1 MLEPVKNLKNVF
13 YVDLENCD
21 LDEVVESL
29 GLGLLSDEM
38 ENVKKYFSKEG
49 RKPTDVELQAIDQ
62 AWSEHCCYKS
72 SKPVLEET
80 VFGLKSSKKVIARE
94 DAGIMEFDDEH
105 YYAVGLESHNHPSA
119 LDPYGGS
126 ATGIGGIL
134 RDVVCMGAQPI
145 ALVDPLFFGDLDL
158 PRDEL
163 PDGIKHPQYLMGGVV
178 AGIRDY
184 GNRVGIPTIAGQVA
198 FHSGYTGNPLV
209 NVGCIGI
216 VKKDLMI
223 HSHAGD
229 VGDIYI
235 LAGGKTG
242 RDGIHGVTFASRDL
256 DAGSEDDIGAVQ
268 LGDPITKEPLMHLCL
283 ELNELGLLTGMKDL
297 GGGGLSC
304 VVGELALDA
313 GFGAKVNL
321 EKVHLKLKNMAPWE
335 IWVSE
340 SQERMMFTV
349 KPRDVQAVLDR
360 CSAWDVEAVAIG
372 EVIREKRNIVR
383 FNDTE
388 ILNLDLEFT
397 TGGPVYNR
405 PYILPEIDNLDAA
418 QLPKLPSDL
427 SKIIEEI
434 ICNPEVASKDW
445 VIRQY
450 DHEVRGATAI
460 KPIQGK
466 IGQEVHGDSSV
477 LKPVE
482 NSWKGLALTADI
494 NPHLMEAN
502 PYHGTM
508 SAVEEI
514 CRNLASV
521 GARIDSLADCL
532 CFGNPQRPEI
542 MGQFKSSCD
551 ALRDA
556 ATSVDVPYVSG
567 NVSLYNETADG
578 AIPPTPVL
586 MGIGLVDD
594 IRNCVTSD
602 MKDKGTIWLI
612 GENKQQMGASL
623 YYRTL
628 GINCSNVPTTDFDSF
643 IPRMEQL
650 IDAIECG
657 EVVACHDISTG
668 GIALATIEMC
678 MSGVGAKINLSGEM
692 RSDLELFNESNGRW
706 LVQVKPG
713 QEREFSKRFDFAK
726 KIGTVHENIEFVLND
741 KKSLNFSID
750 KLRKIWT
757 EPLWNRLA

>member
-1 MLEPVKNLKNVF
+1 MLEPVPDAKNVF
-13 YVDLENCD
+13 YVDLDSD
-21 LDEVVESL
+21 LSKVASDL
-29 GLGLLSDEM
+29 GLGLLPDEM
-38 ENVKKYFSKEG
+38 EKVKKYFEKEN

-80 VFGLKSSKKVIARE
+80 VFGLESSKKVIARE
-94 DAGIMEFDDEH
+94 DAGIMEFDDKH

-145 ALVDPLFFGDLDL
+145 ALVDPLFFGELDT
-158 PRDEL
+158 PRESL
-163 PDGIKHPQYLMGGVV
+163 ADGVKHPRYLMGGVV

-184 GNRVGIPTIAGQVA
+184 GNRVGIPTVAGQVA
-198 FHSGYTGNPLV
+198 FHPKYTGNPLV

-216 VKKDLMI
+216 VEKELMI
-223 HSHAGD
+223 HSKAGD

-235 LAGGKTG
+235 LAGGRTG

-283 ELNELGLLTGMKDL
+283 ELNEMNLLTGMKDL

-304 VVGELALDA
+304 VVGELALDG
-313 GFGAKVNL
+313 GFGAKVDL
-321 EKVHLKLKNMAPWE
+321 EKVHLKVENMPPWE

-349 KPRDVQAVLDR
+349 TPENVEKVLER
-360 CSAWDVEAVAIG
+360 CNAWDVEAVTIG
-372 EVIREKRNIVR
+372 KVIAEKRNIV
-383 FNDTE
+383 NYNGVE

-397 TGGPVYNR
+397 TGGPVYKR
-405 PYILPEIDNLDAA
+405 PYNLPEYDVGEAA
-418 QLPKLPSDL
+418 KLPDYP
-427 SKIIEEI
+427 KNMKQQIIDI
-434 ICNPEVASKDW
+434 ISQPEVASKDW

-450 DHEVRGATAI
+450 DHEVRGKTVL
-460 KPIQGK
+460 KPIQGP
-466 IGQEVHGDSSV
+466 IGKEVPGDSSV
-477 LKPVE
+477 IKPVDD
-482 NSWKGLALTADI
+482 SWKGLALTSDI
-494 NPHLMEAN
+494 NPYLMEAN

-508 SAVEEI
+508 SAVEEV

-532 CFGNPQRPEI
+532 CFGNPQRPDI
-542 MGQFKSSCD
+542 MGQFKASCE

-567 NVSLYNETADG
+567 NVSLYNETAEG

-586 MGIGLVDD
+586 MGIGLVND
-594 IRNCVTSD
+594 IRKCVTSD
-602 MKDKGTIWLI
+602 MKEEGTIWI
-612 GENKQQMGASL
+612 VGKTKEEMGASL

-628 GINCSNVPTTDFDSF
+628 GLECKNVPTTDFNSF

-650 IDAIECG
+650 IQAIENN
-657 EVVACHDISTG
+657 EVRACHDISNG
-668 GIALATIEMC
+668 GLVLSIIEMC
-678 MSGVGAKINLSGEM
+678 MGGTGAEINLD
-692 RSDLELFNESNGRW
+692 SDLRGDIELFSEANGRW
-706 LVQVKPG
+706 IVQVAPG
-713 QEREFSKRFDFAK
+713 FENDFEKRFDFAR
-726 KIGTVHENIEFVLND
+726 KIGDVNEKIIFKINDEKIAELTIEEVRE
-741 KKSLNFSID
+741 KWT
-750 KLRKIWT
+750 RPIWD
-757 EPLWNRLA
+757 RLA

>member
-1 MLEPVKNLKNVF
+1 MLEPVPDAKNVF
-13 YVDLENCD
+13 YVNLNGDLSKVASD
-21 LDEVVESL
+21 L
-29 GLGLLSDEM
+29 GLGLLPDEM
-38 ENVKKYFSKEG
+38 EKVKKYFENEN

-94 DAGIMEFDDEH
+94 DAGIMEFDDKH

-145 ALVDPLFFGDLDL
+145 ALVDPLFFGELDT
-158 PRDEL
+158 PRESL
-163 PDGIKHPQYLMGGVV
+163 ADGVKHPRYLMGGVV

-184 GNRVGIPTIAGQVA
+184 GNRVGIPTVAGQVA
-198 FHSGYTGNPLV
+198 FHPKYTGNPLV

-216 VKKDLMI
+216 VEKELMI
-223 HSHAGD
+223 HSKAGD

-235 LAGGKTG
+235 LAGGRTG

-283 ELNELGLLTGMKDL
+283 ELNEMNLLTGMKDL

-304 VVGELALDA
+304 VVGELALDG
-313 GFGAKVNL
+313 GFGAKVDL
-321 EKVHLKLKNMAPWE
+321 EKVHLKVENMPPWE

-349 KPRDVQAVLDR
+349 TPENVEKVLER
-360 CSAWDVEAVAIG
+360 CNAWDVEAVTIG
-372 EVIREKRNIVR
+372 KVIAEKRNIV
-383 FNDTE
+383 NYNGVE

-397 TGGPVYNR
+397 TGGPVYKR
-405 PYILPEIDNLDAA
+405 PYNLPEYDVGEAA
-418 QLPKLPSDL
+418 KLPDYPNNM
-427 SKIIEEI
+427 KQQIIDI
-434 ICNPEVASKDW
+434 ISQPEVASKDW

-450 DHEVRGATAI
+450 DHEVRGKTVL
-460 KPIQGK
+460 KPIQGP
-466 IGQEVHGDSSV
+466 IGKEVPGDSSV
-477 LKPVE
+477 IKPVDD
-482 NSWKGLALTADI
+482 SWKGLALTSDI
-494 NPHLMEAN
+494 NPYLMEAN

-508 SAVEEI
+508 SAVEEV

-532 CFGNPQRPEI
+532 CFGNPQRPDI
-542 MGQFKSSCD
+542 MGQFKASCE

-567 NVSLYNETADG
+567 NVSLYNETAEG

-586 MGIGLVDD
+586 MGIGLVED
-594 IRNCVTSD
+594 IRKCVTSD
-602 MKDKGTIWLI
+602 MKDEGTIWLV
-612 GENKQQMGASL
+612 GKTKEEMGASL
-623 YYRTL
+623 YYRAL
-628 GINCSNVPTTDFDSF
+628 GLECKNVPTTDFDSF

-650 IDAIECG
+650 IQAIENN
-657 EVVACHDISTG
+657 EVRACHDISNG
-668 GIALATIEMC
+668 GLALSIIEMC
-678 MSGVGAKINLSGEM
+678 MGGNGAKINLDD
-692 RSDLELFNESNGRW
+692 DLRADIELFSEANGRW
-706 LVQVKPG
+706 IVQVAPG
-713 QEREFSKRFDFAK
+713 FENDFEKRFDFAK
-726 KIGTVHENIEFVLND
+726 KIGDVNEKIIFNKDGEQIAELTIEEVRD
-741 KKSLNFSID
+741 KCTK
-750 KLRKIWT
+750 
-757 EPLWNRLA
+757 PLWDRLA

>member
-1 MLEPVKNLKNVF
+1 MLEPVNGAEKV
-13 YVDLENCD
+13 YRVDLDGNQSK
-21 LDEVVESL
+21 VVEDL
-29 GLGLLSDEM
+29 GLGLLPDEI
-38 ENVKKYFSKEG
+38 EKVRQYFAKEK

-80 VFGLKSSKKVIARE
+80 VFGLQSSKPVVARE
-94 DAGIMEFDDEH
+94 DAGIMEFDDNH

-158 PRDEL
+158 PREKL
-163 PDGIKHPQYLMGGVV
+163 PDGVKHPRYLMGGVV

-198 FHSGYTGNPLV
+198 FHPKYTGNPLV
-209 NVGCIGI
+209 TVGCIGM
-216 VKKDLMI
+216 VKKDMMI
-223 HSHAGD
+223 HSHAGA

-235 LAGGKTG
+235 LAGGRTG

-256 DAGSEDDIGAVQ
+256 ESGSDDDIGAVQ

-283 ELNELGLLTGMKDL
+283 ELNEKKLLSGMKDL

-304 VVGELALDA
+304 VVGELALDG
-313 GFGAKVNL
+313 GFGARVDL
-321 EKVHLKLKNMAPWE
+321 EKVPLKVGNMAPWE

-349 KPRDVQAVLDR
+349 KPDNVDKVLAR
-360 CSAWDVEAVAIG
+360 CKAWDVEAVTIG
-372 EVIREKRNIVR
+372 EVIAEKRNIVR
-383 FNDTE
+383 YNGIE

-397 TGGPVYNR
+397 TGGPVYQR
-405 PYILPEIDNLDAA
+405 PYNLPDYETGEASE
-418 QLPKLPSDL
+418 LPDYPAD
-427 SKIIEEI
+427 IENIMMELVRQ
-434 ICNPEVASKDW
+434 PEVSSKDW

-450 DHEVRGATAI
+450 DHEVRGKTAL
-460 KPIQGK
+460 KPMQGP
-466 IGQEVHGDSSV
+466 IGKDCPGDSSV
-477 LKPVE
+477 LKPIDD
-482 NSWKGLALTADI
+482 SWKGLALTADV
-494 NPHLMEAN
+494 NPYLMEAS

-508 SAVEEI
+508 SAVEEV

-532 CFGNPQRPEI
+532 CFGNPRKPDI
-542 MGQFKSSCD
+542 MGEFRASCE
-551 ALRDA
+551 ALRNA
-556 ATSVDVPYVSG
+556 ATAIDVPYVSG
-567 NVSLYNETADG
+567 NVSLYNETTEG

-586 MGIGLVDD
+586 MGVGIVND
-594 IRNCVTSD
+594 IRKCTTSD
-602 MKDKGTIWLI
+602 MKSEGAIWLV
-612 GENKQQMGASL
+612 GKTKEEMGASL
-623 YYRTL
+623 YYRN
-628 GINCSNVPTTDFDSF
+628 IEKDCPNVPKTDFDSF

-650 IDAIECG
+650 IQAIEHG

-668 GIALATIEMC
+668 GLAMAVIEMC
-678 MSGVGAKINLSGEM
+678 MSGYGAKINLTGEM
-692 RSDLELFNESNGRW
+692 RVDIELFSESNGRW
-706 LVQVKPG
+706 VVQVAPG
-713 QEREFSKRFDFAK
+713 SEEKFRKRFDFAEIIGDVDD
-726 KIGTVHENIEFVLND
+726 KIIFNKND
-741 KKSLNFSID
+741 KKLVELDID
-750 KLRKIWT
+750 KTREEWINPIW
-757 EPLWNRLA
+757 ERLA

>member
-1 MLEPVKNLKNVF
+1 MLEPVPNAKNVF
-13 YVDLENCD
+13 YVNLEEN
-21 LDEVVESL
+21 LSEIASKL
-29 GLGLLSDEM
+29 GLGLLPDEM
-38 ENVKKYFSKEG
+38 EKVKSYFESEK

-94 DAGIMEFDDEH
+94 DAGIMEFDDKH

-145 ALVDPLFFGDLDL
+145 ALIDPLFFGNLDT
-158 PRDEL
+158 PREAL
-163 PDGIKHPQYLMGGVV
+163 AEGVKHPRYLMGGVV

-184 GNRVGIPTIAGQVA
+184 GNRVGIPTVAGQVA
-198 FHSGYTGNPLV
+198 FHPKYTGNPLV
-209 NVGCIGI
+209 NVGCVGI
-216 VKKDLMI
+216 VEKELMI
-223 HSHAGD
+223 HSKAGD

-235 LAGGKTG
+235 LAGGRTG

-256 DAGSEDDIGAVQ
+256 DAGSDDDLGAVQ

-283 ELNELGLLTGMKDL
+283 ELNEMGILTGMKDL

-304 VVGELALDA
+304 VVGELALDG
-313 GFGAKVNL
+313 GFGARVDL
-321 EKVHLKLKNMAPWE
+321 EKVHLKVENMPPWE

-349 KPRDVQAVLDR
+349 TPKNVEKVLER
-360 CSAWDVEAVAIG
+360 CKAWDVEAVTIG
-372 EVIREKRNIVR
+372 EVIAEKRNIV
-383 FNDTE
+383 NYNGVE
-388 ILNLDLEFT
+388 ILNLDLDFT
-397 TGGPVYNR
+397 TGGPVYKR
-405 PYILPEIDNLDAA
+405 PYNLPDYDVGEAV
-418 QLPKLPSDL
+418 KLPSYPENIEE
-427 SKIIEEI
+427 KIIEI
-434 ICNPEVASKDW
+434 IRQPEVASKDW

-450 DHEVRGATAI
+450 DHEVRGKTVL
-460 KPIQGK
+460 KPIQGP
-466 IGQEVHGDSSV
+466 IGKEVPGDSSV
-477 LKPVE
+477 IKPVD
-482 NSWKGLALTADI
+482 NSWKGLALTSDI
-494 NPHLMEAN
+494 NPYLMEAN

-508 SAVEEI
+508 SAVEEV

-532 CFGNPQRPEI
+532 CFGNPQRPDI
-542 MGQFKSSCD
+542 MGQFKASCE

-556 ATSVDVPYVSG
+556 ATSIDVPYVSG

-594 IRNCVTSD
+594 IRKCVTSD
-602 MKDKGTIWLI
+602 MKKEGTIWI
-612 GENKQQMGASL
+612 VGRTKEEMGASL

-628 GINCSNVPTTDFDSF
+628 GIECKNVPTTDFSSF

-650 IDAIECG
+650 IQAIENG
-657 EVVACHDISTG
+657 EVVACHDISNG
-668 GIALATIEMC
+668 GLALTIIEMA
-678 MSGVGAKINLSGEM
+678 MSGTGAEINLN
-692 RSDLELFNESNGRW
+692 SDLRDDIELFSESNGRW
-706 LVQVKPG
+706 VVQVEPG
-713 QEREFSKRFDFAK
+713 FESKFEKRFDFAE
-726 KIGTVHENIEFVLND
+726 KIGDVND
-741 KKSLNFSID
+741 KIIFNKNGEQIAKLQID
-750 KLRKIWT
+750 KVRKEWTNPIWQ
-757 EPLWNRLA
+757 RLA

>member
-1 MLEPVKNLKNVF
+1 MLEPVPNAKNVF
-13 YVDLENCD
+13 YVNLEEN
-21 LDEVVESL
+21 LSEIASKL
-29 GLGLLSDEM
+29 GLGLLPDEM
-38 ENVKKYFSKEG
+38 EKVKSYFESEK

-94 DAGIMEFDDEH
+94 DAGIMEFDDKH

-145 ALVDPLFFGDLDL
+145 ALIDPLFFGNLDT
-158 PRDEL
+158 PREAL
-163 PDGIKHPQYLMGGVV
+163 AEGVKHPRYLMGGVV

-184 GNRVGIPTIAGQVA
+184 GNRVGIPTVAGQVA
-198 FHSGYTGNPLV
+198 FHPKYTGNPLV
-209 NVGCIGI
+209 NVGCVGI
-216 VKKDLMI
+216 VEKELMI
-223 HSHAGD
+223 HSKAGD

-235 LAGGKTG
+235 LAGGRTG

-256 DAGSEDDIGAVQ
+256 DAGSDDDLGAVQ

-283 ELNELGLLTGMKDL
+283 ELNEMGILTGMKDL

-304 VVGELALDA
+304 VVGELALDG
-313 GFGAKVNL
+313 GFGARVDL
-321 EKVHLKLKNMAPWE
+321 EKVHLKVENMPPWE

-349 KPRDVQAVLDR
+349 TPKNVEKVLER
-360 CSAWDVEAVAIG
+360 CKAWDVEAVTIG
-372 EVIREKRNIVR
+372 EVIAEKRNIV
-383 FNDTE
+383 NYNGVE
-388 ILNLDLEFT
+388 ILNLDLDFT
-397 TGGPVYNR
+397 TGGPVYKR
-405 PYILPEIDNLDAA
+405 PYNFPDYDVGEAV
-418 QLPKLPSDL
+418 KLPSYPENIEE
-427 SKIIEEI
+427 KIIEI
-434 ICNPEVASKDW
+434 IRQPEVASKDW

-450 DHEVRGATAI
+450 DHEVRGKTVL
-460 KPIQGK
+460 KPIQGP
-466 IGQEVHGDSSV
+466 IGKEVPGDSSV
-477 LKPVE
+477 IKPVDD
-482 NSWKGLALTADI
+482 SWKGLALTSDI
-494 NPHLMEAN
+494 NPYLMEAN

-508 SAVEEI
+508 SAVEEV

-532 CFGNPQRPEI
+532 CFGNPQRPDI
-542 MGQFKSSCD
+542 MGQFKASCE

-556 ATSVDVPYVSG
+556 ATSIDVPYVSG

-594 IRNCVTSD
+594 IRKCVTSD
-602 MKDKGTIWLI
+602 MKKEGTIWI
-612 GENKQQMGASL
+612 VGRTKEEMGASL

-628 GINCSNVPTTDFDSF
+628 GIECKNVPTTDFSSF

-650 IDAIECG
+650 IQAIENG
-657 EVVACHDISTG
+657 EVVACHDISNG
-668 GIALATIEMC
+668 GLALTIIEMA
-678 MSGVGAKINLSGEM
+678 MSGTGAEINLN
-692 RSDLELFNESNGRW
+692 SDLRDDIELFSESNGRW
-706 LVQVKPG
+706 VVQVAPG
-713 QEREFSKRFDFAK
+713 FESKFEKRFDFAE
-726 KIGTVHENIEFVLND
+726 KIGDVND
-741 KKSLNFSID
+741 KIIFNKNGEQIAKLQID
-750 KLRKIWT
+750 KVRKEWTNPIW
-757 EPLWNRLA
+757 ERLA

>member
-1 MLEPVKNLKNVF
+1 MLEPVPNAKNVF
-13 YVDLENCD
+13 YVNLEEN
-21 LDEVVESL
+21 LSEVANKL
-29 GLGLLSDEM
+29 GLGLLPDEM
-38 ENVKKYFSKEG
+38 EKVKSYFEIEK

-145 ALVDPLFFGDLDL
+145 ALIDPLFFGNLDT
-158 PRDEL
+158 PREAL
-163 PDGIKHPQYLMGGVV
+163 AEGVKHPRYLMGGVV

-184 GNRVGIPTIAGQVA
+184 GNRVGIPTVAGQVA
-198 FHSGYTGNPLV
+198 FHPKYTGNPLV
-209 NVGCIGI
+209 NVGCVGI
-216 VKKDLMI
+216 VEKELMI
-223 HSHAGD
+223 HSKAGD

-235 LAGGKTG
+235 LAGGRTG

-256 DAGSEDDIGAVQ
+256 DAGSDDDLGAVQ

-283 ELNELGLLTGMKDL
+283 ELNEMGILTGMKDL

-304 VVGELALDA
+304 VVGELALDG
-313 GFGAKVNL
+313 GFGARVDL
-321 EKVHLKLKNMAPWE
+321 EKVHLKVENMPPWE

-349 KPRDVQAVLDR
+349 TPKNVEKVLER
-360 CSAWDVEAVAIG
+360 CKAWDVEAVTIG
-372 EVIREKRNIVR
+372 EVIAEKRNIV
-383 FNDTE
+383 NYNGVE

-397 TGGPVYNR
+397 TGGPVYKR
-405 PYILPEIDNLDAA
+405 PYNLPDYEVGGAV
-418 QLPKLPSDL
+418 KLPSYPENIEE
-427 SKIIEEI
+427 KIIDI
-434 ICNPEVASKDW
+434 IRQPEVASKDW

-450 DHEVRGATAI
+450 DHEVRGKTVL
-460 KPIQGK
+460 KPIQGP
-466 IGQEVHGDSSV
+466 IGKEVPGDSSV
-477 LKPVE
+477 IKPVD
-482 NSWKGLALTADI
+482 NSWKGLALTSDI
-494 NPHLMEAN
+494 NPYLMEAN

-508 SAVEEI
+508 SAVEEV

-542 MGQFKSSCD
+542 MGQFKASCE

-556 ATSVDVPYVSG
+556 ATSIDVPYVSG

-594 IRNCVTSD
+594 IRKCITSD
-602 MKDKGTIWLI
+602 MKKEGTIWI
-612 GENKQQMGASL
+612 VGRTKEEMGASL

-628 GINCSNVPTTDFDSF
+628 GIECKNVPTTNFSSF

-650 IDAIECG
+650 IQAIENG
-657 EVVACHDISTG
+657 EVVACHDISNG
-668 GIALATIEMC
+668 GLALTIIEMA
-678 MSGVGAKINLSGEM
+678 MSGMGAEINLN
-692 RSDLELFNESNGRW
+692 SDLRNDIELFSESNGRW
-706 LVQVKPG
+706 VVQVAPG
-713 QEREFSKRFDFAK
+713 FESKFEKRFDFAE
-726 KIGTVHENIEFVLND
+726 KIGDVND
-741 KKSLNFSID
+741 KIIFNKNGEQIAKLQID
-750 KLRKIWT
+750 KVRKEWTNPIW
-757 EPLWNRLA
+757 ERLA

>member
-1 MLEPVKNLKNVF
+1 MLEPLLNAKNVF
-13 YVDLENCD
+13 CVDLEQD
-21 LDEVVESL
+21 LAKIASNL
-29 GLGLLSDEM
+29 GLGLLPDEM
-38 ENVKKYFSKEG
+38 EKVKDYFEKEN

-94 DAGIMEFDDEH
+94 DAGIMEFDEKH

-145 ALVDPLFFGDLDL
+145 ALIDPLFFGNLDT
-158 PRDEL
+158 PRETL
-163 PDGIKHPQYLMGGVV
+163 AEGVKHPRYLMGGVV

-184 GNRVGIPTIAGQVA
+184 GNRVGIPTVAGQVA
-198 FHSGYTGNPLV
+198 FHPKYTGNPLV

-216 VKKDLMI
+216 VEKELMI
-223 HSHAGD
+223 HSKAGD

-235 LAGGKTG
+235 LAGGRTG

-256 DAGSEDDIGAVQ
+256 DAGADEDLGAVQ

-283 ELNELGLLTGMKDL
+283 ELNEIGLLTGMKDL

-304 VVGELALDA
+304 VVGELALDG
-313 GFGAKVNL
+313 GFGAKVDL
-321 EKVHLKLKNMAPWE
+321 EKVHLKVDNMPPWE

-349 KPRDVQAVLDR
+349 TPENVEKVLDR
-360 CSAWDVEAVAIG
+360 CKAWDVEAVAIG
-372 EVIREKRNIVR
+372 EVISEKRNIV
-383 FNDTE
+383 NYNGIE

-397 TGGPVYNR
+397 TGGPVYKR
-405 PYILPEIDNLDAA
+405 PYNLPEYDIGKASPLPNYPDDIGNQIID
-418 QLPKLPSDL
+418 
-427 SKIIEEI
+427 IISQ
-434 ICNPEVASKDW
+434 PEVASKDW

-450 DHEVRGATAI
+450 DHEVRGKTVL
-460 KPIQGK
+460 KPIQGP
-466 IGQEVHGDSSV
+466 IGKEVPGDSSV
-477 LKPVE
+477 IKPVE
-482 NSWKGLALTADI
+482 NSWKGLALTSDV
-494 NPHLMEAN
+494 NPYLMEAN

-508 SAVEEI
+508 SAVEEV

-532 CFGNPQRPEI
+532 CFGNPRRPDI
-542 MGQFKSSCD
+542 MGQFKASCE

-556 ATSVDVPYVSG
+556 AISVDVPYVSG

-586 MGIGLVDD
+586 MGIGLVKD
-594 IRNCVTSD
+594 IRKCVTSD
-602 MKDKGTIWLI
+602 MKNEGTIWI
-612 GENKQQMGASL
+612 VGKTKNEMGASL

-628 GINCSNVPTTDFDSF
+628 GLECSKVPTTNFQTF
-643 IPRMEQL
+643 MPRMEQL
-650 IDAIECG
+650 IQAIENK
-657 EVVACHDISTG
+657 EVIACHDISNG
-668 GIALATIEMC
+668 GLALSIIEMC
-678 MSGVGAKINLSGEM
+678 MSGVGAEINLN
-692 RSDLELFNESNGRW
+692 SDLRADIELFSESNGRW
-706 LVQVKPG
+706 VVQVAPG
-713 QEREFSKRFDFAK
+713 FESKFEKRFDFAK
-726 KIGTVHENIEFVLND
+726 KIGDVND
-741 KKSLNFSID
+741 KIIFNKNGAQITNLQID
-750 KLRKIWT
+750 KVREKWINPIW
-757 EPLWNRLA
+757 ERLA

>member
-1 MLEPVKNLKNVF
+1 MLEPVSNVSNVF
-13 YVDLENCD
+13 YVDLENSN
-21 LDEVVESL
+21 LEEVAKKL
-29 GLGLLSDEM
+29 GLGLLKDEM
-38 ENVKKYFSKEG
+38 ENVKKYFTEEG

-145 ALVDPLFFGDLDL
+145 ALVDPLFFGNLDL
-158 PRDEL
+158 PRKEL
-163 PDGIKHPQYLMGGVV
+163 PEGVKHPQYLMGGVV

-184 GNRVGIPTIAGQVA
+184 GNRVGIPTVAGQVA
-198 FHSGYTGNPLV
+198 FHPKYTGNPLV
-209 NVGCIGI
+209 NVGCVGL
-216 VKKDLMI
+216 VKKELMI
-223 HSHAGD
+223 HSHAGGI
-229 VGDIYI
+229 GDIYI

-256 DAGSEDDIGAVQ
+256 DAASDDDIGAVQ

-313 GFGAKVNL
+313 GFGANVDL

-349 KPRDVQAVLDR
+349 KPENVQKVLDR
-360 CSAWDVEAVAIG
+360 CNAWDVEAVAIG
-372 EVIREKRNIVR
+372 EVIKEKRNIVK
-383 FNDTE
+383 FNGTE

-405 PYILPEIDNLDAA
+405 PYILPEINNLDPTE
-418 QLPKLPSDL
+418 LPPFPTDL
-427 SKIIEEI
+427 SETIRNIVG
-434 ICNPEVASKDW
+434 NPEVSSKDW

-466 IGQEVHGDSSV
+466 IGKEVHGDSSV

-482 NSWKGLALTADI
+482 DSWKGLALTADI

-542 MGQFKSSCD
+542 MGQFKSSCE

-556 ATSVDVPYVSG
+556 ATFVDVPYVSG
-567 NVSLYNETADG
+567 NVSLYNETAEG

-586 MGIGLVDD
+586 MGIGIVED
-594 IRNCVTSD
+594 IRKCVTSD
-602 MKDKGTIWLI
+602 LKNKGDIWI
-612 GENKQQMGASL
+612 VGKSREQMGASL
-623 YYRTL
+623 YYRTQ

-650 IDAIECG
+650 IEAIESG
-657 EVVACHDISTG
+657 EVSACHDVSTG
-668 GIALATIEMC
+668 GIALAVIEMC
-678 MSGVGAKINLSGEM
+678 MGGVGAKINLSGDM
-692 RSDLELFNESNGRW
+692 RDDLELFSESNGRW
-706 LVQVKPG
+706 IVQVKP
-713 QEREFSKRFDFAK
+713 EFEEKFSKRFDFAR
-726 KIGTVHENIEFVLND
+726 KIGHVNND
-741 KKSLNFSID
+741 ISFNLSKGEKVRFSID
-750 KLRKIWT
+750 ELRKIWT

>member
-1 MLEPVKNLKNVF
+1 MLEPVPNAKNVF
-13 YVDLENCD
+13 YVNLEEN
-21 LDEVVESL
+21 LSEVASKL
-29 GLGLLSDEM
+29 GLGLLPDEM
-38 ENVKKYFSKEG
+38 EKIKSYFESEK

-94 DAGIMEFDDEH
+94 DAGIMEFDDKH

-145 ALVDPLFFGDLDL
+145 ALIDPLFFGNLDT
-158 PRDEL
+158 PREAL
-163 PDGIKHPQYLMGGVV
+163 AEGVKHPRYLMGGVV

-184 GNRVGIPTIAGQVA
+184 GNRVGIPTVAGQVA
-198 FHSGYTGNPLV
+198 FHPKYTGNPLV
-209 NVGCIGI
+209 NVGCVGI
-216 VKKDLMI
+216 VKKELMI
-223 HSHAGD
+223 HSKAGD

-235 LAGGKTG
+235 LAGGRTG

-256 DAGSEDDIGAVQ
+256 DAGSDDDLGAVQ

-283 ELNELGLLTGMKDL
+283 ELNEMGILTGMKDL

-304 VVGELALDA
+304 VVGELALDG
-313 GFGAKVNL
+313 GFGARVDL
-321 EKVHLKLKNMAPWE
+321 EKVHLKVENMPPWE

-349 KPRDVQAVLDR
+349 TPKNVEKVLER
-360 CSAWDVEAVAIG
+360 CKAWDVEAVTIG
-372 EVIREKRNIVR
+372 EVIAEKRNIV
-383 FNDTE
+383 NYNGVE
-388 ILNLDLEFT
+388 ILNLDLDFT
-397 TGGPVYNR
+397 TGGPVYKR
-405 PYILPEIDNLDAA
+405 PYNLPDYDVGEAV
-418 QLPKLPSDL
+418 KLPSYPENIEE
-427 SKIIEEI
+427 KIIEI
-434 ICNPEVASKDW
+434 IRQPEVASKDW

-450 DHEVRGATAI
+450 DHEVRGKTVL
-460 KPIQGK
+460 KPIQGP
-466 IGQEVHGDSSV
+466 IGKEVPGDSSV
-477 LKPVE
+477 IKPVDD
-482 NSWKGLALTADI
+482 SWKGLALTSDI
-494 NPHLMEAN
+494 NPYLMEAN

-508 SAVEEI
+508 SAVEEV

-532 CFGNPQRPEI
+532 CFGNPQRPDI
-542 MGQFKSSCD
+542 MGQFKASCE

-556 ATSVDVPYVSG
+556 ATSIDVPYVSG

-594 IRNCVTSD
+594 IRKCVTSD
-602 MKDKGTIWLI
+602 MKKEGTIWI
-612 GENKQQMGASL
+612 VGRTKEEMGASL

-628 GINCSNVPTTDFDSF
+628 GIECKNVPTTDFSSF

-650 IDAIECG
+650 IQAIENG
-657 EVVACHDISTG
+657 EVVACHDVSNG
-668 GIALATIEMC
+668 GLALTIIEMA
-678 MSGVGAKINLSGEM
+678 MSGTGAEINLN
-692 RSDLELFNESNGRW
+692 SDLRDDIELFSESNGRW
-706 LVQVKPG
+706 VVQVAPG
-713 QEREFSKRFDFAK
+713 FESKFEKRFDFAE
-726 KIGTVHENIEFVLND
+726 KIGNVND
-741 KKSLNFSID
+741 KIIFNKNGEQIAKLQID
-750 KLRKIWT
+750 KVRKEWTNPIW
-757 EPLWNRLA
+757 ERLA

>member
-1 MLEPVKNLKNVF
+1 MLEPVLNAKNVF
-13 YVDLENCD
+13 YVSLEGDLSKVTTE
-21 LDEVVESL
+21 L
-29 GLGLLSDEM
+29 GLGLLPDEM
-38 ENVKKYFSKEG
+38 EKVKTYFKNEG

-80 VFGLKSSKKVIARE
+80 VFGLESSKKVIARE
-94 DAGIMEFDDEH
+94 DAGIMEFDDKH

-145 ALVDPLFFGDLDL
+145 ALVDPLFFGNLDT
-158 PRDEL
+158 PRDNLAE
-163 PDGIKHPQYLMGGVV
+163 GVKHPRYLMGGVV

-184 GNRVGIPTIAGQVA
+184 GNRVGIPTVAGQVA
-198 FHSGYTGNPLV
+198 FHPKYTGNPLV

-216 VKKDLMI
+216 VEKELMI
-223 HSHAGD
+223 HSKAGS

-235 LAGGKTG
+235 LAGGRTG

-283 ELNELGLLTGMKDL
+283 ELNEMGLLTGMKDL

-313 GFGAKVNL
+313 GFGAKVDL
-321 EKVHLKLKNMAPWE
+321 EKVHLKVENMPPWE

-349 KPRDVQAVLDR
+349 TPKNVDKVLEI
-360 CSAWDVEAVAIG
+360 CKAWDVEAVSIG
-372 EVIREKRNIVR
+372 EVVAEKRNIV
-383 FNDTE
+383 NYNGTE

-397 TGGPVYNR
+397 TGGPVYKR
-405 PYILPEIDNLDAA
+405 PYNLPDYDIGD
-418 QLPKLPSDL
+418 PVKLPPYPVNIE
-427 SKIIEEI
+427 KQIIDI
-434 ICNPEVASKDW
+434 ISQPEVASKDW

-450 DHEVRGATAI
+450 DHEVRGKTAL
-460 KPIQGK
+460 KPIQGP
-466 IGQEVHGDSSV
+466 IGKEVPGDSSV
-477 LKPVE
+477 IKPVD
-482 NSWKGLALTADI
+482 NSWKGLALTSDI
-494 NPHLMEAN
+494 NPYLMEAN

-508 SAVEEI
+508 SAVEEV

-532 CFGNPQRPEI
+532 CFGNPRRPEI
-542 MGQFKSSCD
+542 MGQFKASCE

-556 ATSVDVPYVSG
+556 AVAVDVPYVSG
-567 NVSLYNETADG
+567 NVSLYNETQEG

-586 MGIGLVDD
+586 MGIGLVND
-594 IRNCVTSD
+594 IRKCVTSD
-602 MKDKGTIWLI
+602 MKSEGSIWLV
-612 GENKQQMGASL
+612 GQTKEEMGASL

-628 GINCSNVPTTDFDSF
+628 GIDCPKVPATNFNAF
-643 IPRMEQL
+643 LPRMEQL
-650 IDAIECG
+650 IQAIENG
-657 EVVACHDISTG
+657 EVVACHDISNG
-668 GIALATIEMC
+668 GLALSIIEMC
-678 MSGVGAKINLSGEM
+678 MSGIGAEISFDSKL
-692 RSDLELFNESNGRW
+692 RSDIELFSESNGRW
-706 LVQVKPG
+706 IVQVAPG
-713 QEREFSKRFDFAK
+713 HEDNFSKRFDFSK
-726 KIGTVHENIEFVLND
+726 KIGEVND
-741 KKSLNFSID
+741 KIIFNDNDEEIAKFDIEYIREKWTNP
-750 KLRKIWT
+750 IW
-757 EPLWNRLA
+757 ERLA

>member
-1 MLEPVKNLKNVF
+1 MLEPVPNAKNVF
-13 YVDLENCD
+13 YVNLEEN
-21 LDEVVESL
+21 LSEVASKL
-29 GLGLLSDEM
+29 GLGLLPDEM
-38 ENVKKYFSKEG
+38 EKVKSYFESEK

-94 DAGIMEFDDEH
+94 DAGIMEFDDKH

-145 ALVDPLFFGDLDL
+145 ALIDPLFFGNLDT
-158 PRDEL
+158 PREAL
-163 PDGIKHPQYLMGGVV
+163 AEGVKHPRYLMGGVV

-184 GNRVGIPTIAGQVA
+184 GNRVGIPTVAGQVA
-198 FHSGYTGNPLV
+198 FHPKYTGNPLV
-209 NVGCIGI
+209 NVGCVGI
-216 VKKDLMI
+216 VEKELMI
-223 HSHAGD
+223 HSKAGD

-235 LAGGKTG
+235 LAGGRTG

-256 DAGSEDDIGAVQ
+256 DAGSDDDLGAVQ

-283 ELNELGLLTGMKDL
+283 ELNEMGILTGMKDL

-304 VVGELALDA
+304 VVGELALDG
-313 GFGAKVNL
+313 GFGARVDL
-321 EKVHLKLKNMAPWE
+321 EKVHLKIENMPPWE

-349 KPRDVQAVLDR
+349 TPKNVEKVLER
-360 CSAWDVEAVAIG
+360 CKAWDVEAVTIG
-372 EVIREKRNIVR
+372 EVIAEKRNIV
-383 FNDTE
+383 NYNGVE
-388 ILNLDLEFT
+388 ILNLDLDFT
-397 TGGPVYNR
+397 TGGPVYKR
-405 PYILPEIDNLDAA
+405 PYNLPDYDVGEAV
-418 QLPKLPSDL
+418 KLPSYPENIEE
-427 SKIIEEI
+427 KIIEI
-434 ICNPEVASKDW
+434 IRQPEVASKDW

-450 DHEVRGATAI
+450 DHEVRGKTVL
-460 KPIQGK
+460 KPIQGP
-466 IGQEVHGDSSV
+466 IGKEVPGDSSV
-477 LKPVE
+477 IKPVDD
-482 NSWKGLALTADI
+482 SWKGLALTSDI
-494 NPHLMEAN
+494 NPYLMEAN

-508 SAVEEI
+508 SAVEEV

-532 CFGNPQRPEI
+532 CFGNPQRPDI
-542 MGQFKSSCD
+542 MGQFKASCE

-556 ATSVDVPYVSG
+556 ATSIDVPYVSG

-594 IRNCVTSD
+594 IRKCVTSD
-602 MKDKGTIWLI
+602 MKKEGTIWI
-612 GENKQQMGASL
+612 VGRTKEEMGASL

-628 GINCSNVPTTDFDSF
+628 GIECKNVPTTDFSSF

-650 IDAIECG
+650 IQAIENG
-657 EVVACHDISTG
+657 EVVACHDISNG
-668 GIALATIEMC
+668 GLALTIIEMA
-678 MSGVGAKINLSGEM
+678 MSGTGAEINLN
-692 RSDLELFNESNGRW
+692 SDLRDDIELFSESNGRW
-706 LVQVKPG
+706 VVQVAPG
-713 QEREFSKRFDFAK
+713 FESKFEKRFDFAE
-726 KIGTVHENIEFVLND
+726 KIGNVHD
-741 KKSLNFSID
+741 KIIFNKD
-750 KLRKIWT
+750 
-757 EPLWNRLA
+757 

>member
-1 MLEPVKNLKNVF
+1 MLEPVPNAKNVF
-13 YVDLENCD
+13 YVNLEEN
-21 LDEVVESL
+21 LSEVASKL
-29 GLGLLSDEM
+29 GLGLLPDEM
-38 ENVKKYFSKEG
+38 EKVKSYFESEK

-94 DAGIMEFDDEH
+94 DAGIMEFDDKH

-145 ALVDPLFFGDLDL
+145 ALIDPLFFGNLDT
-158 PRDEL
+158 PREAL
-163 PDGIKHPQYLMGGVV
+163 AEGVKHPRYLMGGVV

-184 GNRVGIPTIAGQVA
+184 GNRVGIPTVAGQVA
-198 FHSGYTGNPLV
+198 FHPKYTGNPLV
-209 NVGCIGI
+209 NVGCVGI
-216 VKKDLMI
+216 VEKELMI
-223 HSHAGD
+223 HSKAGD

-235 LAGGKTG
+235 LAGGRTG

-256 DAGSEDDIGAVQ
+256 DAGSDDDLGAVQ

-283 ELNELGLLTGMKDL
+283 ELNEMGILTGMKDL

-304 VVGELALDA
+304 VVGELALDG
-313 GFGAKVNL
+313 GFGARVDL
-321 EKVHLKLKNMAPWE
+321 EKVHLKVENMPPWE

-349 KPRDVQAVLDR
+349 TPKNVEKVLER
-360 CSAWDVEAVAIG
+360 CKAWDVEAVTIG
-372 EVIREKRNIVR
+372 EVIAEKRNIV
-383 FNDTE
+383 NYNGVE
-388 ILNLDLEFT
+388 ILNLDLDFT
-397 TGGPVYNR
+397 TGGPVYKR
-405 PYILPEIDNLDAA
+405 PYNLPDYDVGEAV
-418 QLPKLPSDL
+418 KLPSYPENIEE
-427 SKIIEEI
+427 KIIEI
-434 ICNPEVASKDW
+434 IRQPEVASKDW

-450 DHEVRGATAI
+450 DHEVRGKTVL
-460 KPIQGK
+460 KPIQGP
-466 IGQEVHGDSSV
+466 IGKEVPGDSSV
-477 LKPVE
+477 IKPVD
-482 NSWKGLALTADI
+482 NSWKGLALTSDI
-494 NPHLMEAN
+494 NPYLMEAN

-508 SAVEEI
+508 SAVEEV

-532 CFGNPQRPEI
+532 CFGNPQRPDI
-542 MGQFKSSCD
+542 MGQFKASCE

-556 ATSVDVPYVSG
+556 ATSIDVPYVSG

-594 IRNCVTSD
+594 IRKCVTSD
-602 MKDKGTIWLI
+602 MKKEGTIWI
-612 GENKQQMGASL
+612 VGRTKEEMGASL

-628 GINCSNVPTTDFDSF
+628 GIECKNVPTTDFSSF

-650 IDAIECG
+650 IQAIENG
-657 EVVACHDISTG
+657 EVVACHDISNG
-668 GIALATIEMC
+668 GLALTIIEMA
-678 MSGVGAKINLSGEM
+678 MSGTGAEINLN
-692 RSDLELFNESNGRW
+692 SDLRDDIELFSESNGRW
-706 LVQVKPG
+706 VVQVAPG
-713 QEREFSKRFDFAK
+713 FESKFEKRFDFAE
-726 KIGTVHENIEFVLND
+726 KIGNVND
-741 KKSLNFSID
+741 KIIFNKDGKQIAEFQID
-750 KLRKIWT
+750 KVREEWTNPIW
-757 EPLWNRLA
+757 ERLA

>member
-1 MLEPVKNLKNVF
+1 MLEPVPNAKNVF
-13 YVDLENCD
+13 YVNLEEN
-21 LDEVVESL
+21 LSEVASKL
-29 GLGLLSDEM
+29 GLGLLPDEM
-38 ENVKKYFSKEG
+38 EKVKSYFESEK

-94 DAGIMEFDDEH
+94 DAGIMEFDDKH

-145 ALVDPLFFGDLDL
+145 ALIDPLFFGNLDT
-158 PRDEL
+158 PREAL
-163 PDGIKHPQYLMGGVV
+163 AEGVKHPRYLMGGVV

-184 GNRVGIPTIAGQVA
+184 GNRVGIPTVAGQVA
-198 FHSGYTGNPLV
+198 FHPKYTGNPLV
-209 NVGCIGI
+209 NVGCVGI
-216 VKKDLMI
+216 VEKELMI
-223 HSHAGD
+223 HSKAGD

-235 LAGGKTG
+235 LAGGRTG

-256 DAGSEDDIGAVQ
+256 DAGSDDDLGAVQ

-283 ELNELGLLTGMKDL
+283 ELNEMGILTGMKDL

-304 VVGELALDA
+304 VVGELALDG
-313 GFGAKVNL
+313 GFGARVDL
-321 EKVHLKLKNMAPWE
+321 EKVHLKVENMPPWE

-349 KPRDVQAVLDR
+349 TPKNVEKVLER
-360 CSAWDVEAVAIG
+360 CKAWDVEAVTIG
-372 EVIREKRNIVR
+372 EVIAEKRNIV
-383 FNDTE
+383 NYNGVE
-388 ILNLDLEFT
+388 ILNLDLDFT
-397 TGGPVYNR
+397 TGGPVYKR
-405 PYILPEIDNLDAA
+405 PYNLPDYDVGEAV
-418 QLPKLPSDL
+418 KLPSYPENIEE
-427 SKIIEEI
+427 KIIEVI
-434 ICNPEVASKDW
+434 RQPEVASKDW

-450 DHEVRGATAI
+450 DHEVRGKTVL
-460 KPIQGK
+460 KPIQGP
-466 IGQEVHGDSSV
+466 IGKEVPGDSSV
-477 LKPVE
+477 IKPVD
-482 NSWKGLALTADI
+482 NSWKGLALTSDI
-494 NPHLMEAN
+494 NPYLMEAN

-508 SAVEEI
+508 SAVEEV

-532 CFGNPQRPEI
+532 CFGNPQRPDI
-542 MGQFKSSCD
+542 MGQFKASCE

-556 ATSVDVPYVSG
+556 ATSIDVPYVSG

-594 IRNCVTSD
+594 IRKCVTSD
-602 MKDKGTIWLI
+602 MKKEGTIWI
-612 GENKQQMGASL
+612 VGRTKEEMGASL

-628 GINCSNVPTTDFDSF
+628 GIECKNVPTTDFSSF

-650 IDAIECG
+650 IQAIENG
-657 EVVACHDISTG
+657 EVVACHDISNG
-668 GIALATIEMC
+668 GLALTIIEMA
-678 MSGVGAKINLSGEM
+678 MSGTGAEINLN
-692 RSDLELFNESNGRW
+692 SDLRDDIELFSESNGRW
-706 LVQVKPG
+706 VVQVAPG
-713 QEREFSKRFDFAK
+713 FESKFEKRFDFAE
-726 KIGTVHENIEFVLND
+726 KIGDVND
-741 KKSLNFSID
+741 KIIFNKNGEQIAKLQID
-750 KLRKIWT
+750 KVRKEWTNPIW
-757 EPLWNRLA
+757 ERLA